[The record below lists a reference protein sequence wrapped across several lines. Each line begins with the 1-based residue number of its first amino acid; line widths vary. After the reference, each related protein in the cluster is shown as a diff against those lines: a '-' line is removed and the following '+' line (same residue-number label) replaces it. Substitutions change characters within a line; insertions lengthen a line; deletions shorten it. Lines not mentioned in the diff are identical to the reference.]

1 MCFFLDTTATN
12 EHYLNGSTYEQ
23 QQAYEQKMRAQIQ
36 AVHAQSPR
44 TVQRN
49 VDQITSEI
57 KNNCD
62 LRKSITFNGQTSP
75 EQLQLRQQPQL
86 PVLDETED
94 KPPPDS
100 SMECEYQ
107 EPMEQVVE
115 EEVNEEPPFELP
127 EGDINP
133 FDKNLIA
140 GLLRNMKFPQKQHV
154 DGYFKLNTNLVKFVP
169 STTITL
175 GT

>member
-1 MCFFLDTTATN
+1 
-12 EHYLNGSTYEQ
+12 
-23 QQAYEQKMRAQIQ
+23 MRAEIQ

-57 KNNCD
+57 QNNCD
-62 LRKSITFNGQTSP
+62 LRKSINFKLNNESNKDDINY
-75 EQLQLRQQPQL
+75 EK
-86 PVLDETED
+86 VD
-94 KPPPDS
+94 
-100 SMECEYQ
+100 SMECEEQ
-107 EPMEQVVE
+107 EPMEEVE
-115 EEVNEEPPFELP
+115 DETFELP

-140 GLLRNMKFPQKQHV
+140 GLLRKIKFPQRHHAEGHV
-154 DGYFKLNTNLVKFVP
+154 RLNCNLNKFVP
-169 STTITL
+169 STMITL

>member
-1 MCFFLDTTATN
+1 
-12 EHYLNGSTYEQ
+12 
-23 QQAYEQKMRAQIQ
+23 MRAEIQ

-57 KNNCD
+57 QNNCD
-62 LRKSITFNGQTSP
+62 LRKNINFNLNNGP
-75 EQLQLRQQPQL
+75 MNDEGNGEK
-86 PVLDETED
+86 LD
-94 KPPPDS
+94 
-100 SMECEYQ
+100 SMECEEQ
-107 EPMEQVVE
+107 EPMEEVE
-115 EEVNEEPPFELP
+115 EEIFELP

-140 GLLRNMKFPQKQHV
+140 GLLRKIKFPQSHHAEGHV
-154 DGYFKLNTNLVKFVP
+154 RLNCNLNKFVP
-169 STTITL
+169 STMITL